1 MKIEFILEPH
11 ETKAETSALIVAD
24 AIRKALS
31 EEVYKKFSSYVK
43 RHKFYVKLKDNTRTF
58 RNFFKIKR

>member
-11 ETKAETSALIVAD
+11 ETKAETSALIVAA

-31 EEVYKKFSSYVK
+31 EEVYKKVIFICYADIVSDELGQ
-43 RHKFYVKLKDNTRTF
+43 RL
-58 RNFFKIKR
+58 